1 MQSIR
6 IREHQFKN
14 NNGIGLGNQRY
25 RYRYKKNEK
34 IKRKKCLKRRSRT
47 DFSFH
52 WLNDH
57 FTFYYYVE
65 FYLYV
70 IQTKA
75 RLRQKIFGPER
86 IRNPALTCPI
96 KSFNHSHNLVCV
108 DFLRVLHIF
117 YLARTISNQ
126 IFSDGSFHMCCHS
139 RRKISIN
146 IWPSSR
152 CEWAWWSGLAA
163 SGGLGPSP
171 AETKTTRLGTHN
183 IAAAAAR

>member
-14 NNGIGLGNQRY
+14 NNGIGLGNQ

-70 IQTKA
+70 IQPKLASGRKYSDPRGSETLHSRA
-75 RLRQKIFGPER
+75 RLNRSIIHKILFVL
-86 IRNPALTCPI
+86 I
-96 KSFNHSHNLVCV
+96 
-108 DFLRVLHIF
+108 FLEFCTFSIWQAHGIF
-117 YLARTISNQ
+117 QRLMTKKPKVSV
-126 IFSDGSFHMCCHS
+126 
-139 RRKISIN
+139 
-146 IWPSSR
+146 PS
-152 CEWAWWSGLAA
+152 
-163 SGGLGPSP
+163 
-171 AETKTTRLGTHN
+171 
-183 IAAAAAR
+183 